1 MYMYIFIYI
10 YIYIYICIYIYIH
23 VYTCVYIYIYIC
35 TYISEI
41 DVLCSVEKK
50 SETNGGGETDTVV
63 CVIGVHWLE
72 RGRRIHR

>member
-1 MYMYIFIYI
+1 V
-10 YIYIYICIYIYIH
+10 CK
-23 VYTCVYIYIYIC
+23 YIYIC